1 MTIKPFNNIGEV
13 RALIGTGRR
22 VKWRMSTKVAM
33 AGDNLTILAIGTAHV
48 FVSNEDGLEFTIPR
62 YNILNYYGVEVPE
75 EYVYVNVYRRFPNG
89 PLYTCSSTE
98 SRAEAD
104 LNAADNMRVGC
115 LKIRLEERFDE

>member
-22 VKWRMSTKVAM
+22 VKCHSRDTPPQ
-33 AGDNLTILAIGTAHV
+33 GDDNLTILAIGVTSV
-48 FVSNEDGLEFTIPR
+48 FVSNEDGREFTIGR
-62 YNILNYYGVEVPE
+62 YNILNYYGVEVPD

-89 PLYTCSSTE
+89 PLYTTSSVE
-98 SRAEAD
+98 SRAQAD

-115 LKIRLEERFDE
+115 LKIKLEERFDD